1 MIFLIVFLS
10 RSFRVGGGSASA
22 AALSS
27 SRLFLIVFFALSRFV
42 LCLDSLFFFLAASVF
57 LFKFSRV
64 RVEVLDCV
72 KACGGPGKR
81 KEGVAAGVAM
91 VIMIIIAAEL
101 RM

>member
-1 MIFLIVFLS
+1 MVLLPPLPYRRPGSFLLYS
-10 RSFRVGGGSASA
+10 LPS
-22 AALSS
+22 L
-27 SRLFLIVFFALSRFV
+27 FV
-42 LCLDSLFFFLAASVF
+42 LCLDSLFFFFLAASVF

>member
-1 MIFLIVFLS
+1 
-10 RSFRVGGGSASA
+10 
-22 AALSS
+22 
-27 SRLFLIVFFALSRFV
+27 
-42 LCLDSLFFFLAASVF
+42 LDSLFFFFFFFFLAASVF

-81 KEGVAAGVAM
+81 KEGVVAAVAM

>member
-1 MIFLIVFLS
+1 MVLLLPLPY
-10 RSFRVGGGSASA
+10 RRPGSF
-22 AALSS
+22 
-27 SRLFLIVFFALSRFV
+27 FFVFFALSLCFV
-42 LCLDSLFFFLAASVF
+42 FGFSLLLLFLAASVF

-81 KEGVAAGVAM
+81 KEGVVAAVAM
-91 VIMIIIAAEL
+91 VIMIIIASQL